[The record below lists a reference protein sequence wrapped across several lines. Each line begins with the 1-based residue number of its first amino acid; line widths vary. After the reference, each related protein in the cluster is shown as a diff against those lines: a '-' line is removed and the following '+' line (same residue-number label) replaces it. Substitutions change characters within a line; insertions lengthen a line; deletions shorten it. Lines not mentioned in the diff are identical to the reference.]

1 MPKGVREEVLDDPL
15 HLRGIQADD
24 ERFHVD
30 GQVVSVVVFGLLDGA
45 ADQLAHLGRTSLR

>member
-1 MPKGVREEVLDDPL
+1 MPEGVREEVLDDPL
-15 HLRGIQADD
+15 DLRAIQADD

-30 GQVVSVVVFGLLDGA
+30 GQVVSVVILGLLDGA